1 MAGGFMETS
10 SIDQVLAQLRSAVA
24 RTGIN
29 KAAPVAEP
37 NSVKTADFATV
48 FKTSLDSVNSRQQQA
63 VQMAKEFELGV
74 PGTNLQDVMI
84 SVQKANIG
92 FQQTVQVRNRLVSA
106 YHDIMNMQV

>member
-1 MAGGFMETS
+1 METS
-10 SIDQVLAQLRSAVA
+10 AIDQVLAQLRSAAA

-29 KAAPVAEP
+29 KVAPEVH
-37 NSVKTADFATV
+37 NGVKTADFSTV
-48 FKTSLDSVNSRQQQA
+48 FKNSLDNVNSRQQQA

-74 PGTNLQDVMI
+74 PGTNLHDVMI

>member
-1 MAGGFMETS
+1 METS
-10 SIDQVLAQLRSAVA
+10 AIDQVLAQLRSAAA

-29 KAAPVAEP
+29 KAVPAASEGVRA
-37 NSVKTADFATV
+37 ADFATV
-48 FKTSLDSVNSRQQQA
+48 FKTSLDSVNGSQQQA
-63 VQMAKEFELGV
+63 VRMAREFELGV
-74 PGTNLQDVMI
+74 PGTSLQDVMI